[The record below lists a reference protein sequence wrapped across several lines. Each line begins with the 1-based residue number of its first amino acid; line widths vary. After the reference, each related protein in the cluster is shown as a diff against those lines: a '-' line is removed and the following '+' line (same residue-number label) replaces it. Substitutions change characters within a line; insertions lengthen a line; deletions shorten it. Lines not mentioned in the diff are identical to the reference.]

1 MFTDETMREIVI
13 KEKKK
18 LFMRLWMVPWIGLTC
33 TLILIIFIQWIY
45 YNPFKVTNPP
55 SLKTAPVIVPRG
67 FVVSN
72 VNEITPYDFCI
83 AAVENGHGEFKADK
97 EGKVHFDWKPLP
109 ASTESVISSQVQCK
123 VNIKLKALQ
132 EVYKTNSLEIL
143 EKVRKETSTECLK
156 GFQIGAVSNGV
167 GRWVADINGLTE
179 FRWKSIPEIVYDY
192 TCTESNRVN
201 SLGMVNREI
210 PFTYDNYRVARNVG
224 IDIEGELIK
233 RVSLSI
239 ETVFWGK
246 GDTEFKDRVRVEVS
260 KSIHGM
266 FDGFETLN
274 KVDKRYNIK

>member
-1 MFTDETMREIVI
+1 MITDETMREIVL

-45 YNPFKVTNPP
+45 YNPSKTPNPP
-55 SLKTAPVIVPRG
+55 LAKTAPINSIS
-67 FVVSN
+67 SN
-72 VNEITPYDFCI
+72 KDFYI
-83 AAVENGHGEFKADK
+83 SAVESGHGEFKADK
-97 EGKVHFDWKPLP
+97 EGKVYFDWKPLP
-109 ASTESVISSQVQCK
+109 TSTESVISSQVQCK
-123 VNIKLKALQ
+123 VNIKLKGLQ
-132 EVYKTNSLEIL
+132 ELYKTNAIEVL

-167 GRWVADINGLTE
+167 GKWIADINGLTE

-192 TCTESNRVN
+192 TCTESNRVVN
-201 SLGMVNREI
+201 MGMTKRDM

-239 ETVFWGK
+239 ETVFWGNVDK
-246 GDTEFKDRVRVEVS
+246 ELKERVRVEVS

-266 FDGFETLN
+266 FDGFESLN
-274 KVDKRYNIK
+274 KIGKGR

>member
-33 TLILIIFIQWIY
+33 TLILIIFIQWLY
-45 YNPFKVTNPP
+45 FTPFQTP
-55 SLKTAPVIVPRG
+55 SLKTAPINSIS
-67 FVVSN
+67 SN
-72 VNEITPYDFCI
+72 KNFYIS
-83 AAVENGHGEFKADK
+83 AVESGHGEFKADK

-109 ASTESVISSQVQCK
+109 TSTESVISSQVQSK
-123 VNIKLKALQ
+123 VNIKLKVLQ

-167 GRWVADINGLTE
+167 GKWIADINGLTE

-192 TCTESNRVN
+192 TCTESNRVVN
-201 SLGMVNREI
+201 MGMVKREM

-246 GDTEFKDRVRVEVS
+246 GDTEFKDKVRVEVS